1 MSQNSKHDLGQVLG
15 QILGREK
22 CLLNCPPVFGT
33 YGVRIGPKL
42 LFNLG
47 GLTQG
52 VVGILF
58 GSLDFVQNTAGS
70 FSILQSCNKILNQ
83 RMGLQHSS
91 ASPTRSA

>member
-52 VVGILF
+52 VVGILP
-58 GSLDFVQNTAGS
+58 DAARRVVDVIQTINA
-70 FSILQSCNKILNQ
+70 N
-83 RMGLQHSS
+83 
-91 ASPTRSA
+91 AEVA